1 MSILKG
7 DIYYIEK
14 YPTQGSEQQ
23 AARPAIVVSNNKC
36 NDTSS
41 VIEVVYLTTAPKN
54 DLPTHV
60 TIRSTGRLSTA
71 LCEQIT
77 SVSIDRLGN
86 YIATV
91 SEDEMMNLDV
101 ALMISLGLSAPKAKT
116 VEVVKD
122 NPAVVQELESAREE
136 LADLK
141 EECKNHY
148 NARKAAEAHVD
159 DLRDQLQKASAV
171 AFNNSQ
177 RYRLLL
183 DMYKEALI
191 ENAK

>member
-1 MSILKG
+1 MAILKG

-36 NDTSS
+36 NEVSP
-41 VIEVVYLTTAPKN
+41 VIEVVYLTSAPKH

-60 TIRSTGRLSTA
+60 TIRSTGRTSIA

-91 SEDEMMNLDV
+91 SDDELMNLEV
-101 ALMISLGLSAPKAKT
+101 ALMVSLGLSAPKAKT
-116 VEVVKD
+116 ITKEVIKD
-122 NPAVVQELESAREE
+122 DPAAVQELTDLKSEFARLKLEYDAVMSNYE
-136 LADLK
+136 AAEKRADMLKADL
-141 EECKNHY
+141 E
-148 NARKAAEAHVD
+148 KA
-159 DLRDQLQKASAV
+159 LFSGYKQK
-171 AFNNSQ
+171 
-177 RYRLLL
+177 YLLL
-183 DMYKEALI
+183 LEMYKEALVQ
-191 ENAK
+191 NAV